1 MFRDE
6 GVGMIARSVRIV
18 FVVFTASLLLVLTVS
33 AAGSGTITS
42 LTASDALD
50 HGDSVR
56 VRSSERADGKIN
68 SSNLY
73 YTIIA
78 PDGVTVVATHSTTM
92 PSMKAGDTYNDSWST
107 SNSSFPSIGTYT
119 VSLCWSPGGSH
130 SCGIDSASTAF
141 NSVPSL
147 GPFFSLVAVALLAYW
162 IWRRRQDF
170 ALEAA

>member
-6 GVGMIARSVRIV
+6 GVGMVARSVRIS
-18 FVVFTASLLLVLTVS
+18 FAAIAFSLLLVLTVC

-42 LTASDALD
+42 LTASDAPD

-107 SNSSFPSIGTYT
+107 SNSSFPGVGTYT
-119 VSLCWSPGGSH
+119 VNLCWSNGGSQN
-130 SCGIDSASTAF
+130 CGIDSASTTF
-141 NSVPSL
+141 YSVPSL
-147 GPFFSLVAVALLAYW
+147 GWFLSLVALVLIAIW
-162 IWRRRQDF
+162 VWRRRHEF
-170 ALEAA
+170 ASELA